1 MIDDQLGSHD
11 KLKLFLNMNIPAP
24 TKNDRDKDKEITD
37 LRSEVHRLRTE
48 RDYANRLNSDLRGQL
63 DKLKTS
69 RQQELERL
77 REEFRTYG
85 SPANALRLAA
95 NKAKQDNEFVR
106 KLFFAF
112 AQYGEEE
119 IAGFDVDSPDALIKL
134 IESELKAGNKT
145 TYAAV
150 CLVLLNKRYQDV
162 VRKNA
167 ILSERNAKLANA
179 IKAAATV
186 AITN

>member
-1 MIDDQLGSHD
+1 MSEMMFVTGIPRGYDLVREGLVKEKDAEIAR
-11 KLKLFLNMNIPAP
+11 LKAVNE
-24 TKNDRDKDKEITD
+24 KYEKENNELWSKIQA
-37 LRSEVHRLRTE
+37 S
-48 RDYANRLNSDLRGQL
+48 YAQ
-63 DKLKTS
+63 
-69 RQQELERL
+69 RQSELERL
-77 REEFRTYG
+77 REEFRIYG
-85 SPANALRLAA
+85 SPANALRMAA
-95 NKAKQDNEFVR
+95 NKAKQDNEFIR

-112 AQYGEEE
+112 AKYGEEE

-134 IESELKAGNKT
+134 IESELKAGRKT

-179 IKAAATV
+179 IKAAAQV